1 MSRMNAVDVLPLL
14 VERGGG
20 RRDERGA
27 GGEGKYAGDS
37 GHPEP
42 RVEAG
47 HVATSLRRE
56 WMDIRIP
63 KPAMRVTIEVP
74 P

>member
-1 MSRMNAVDVLPLL
+1 M
-14 VERGGG
+14 
-20 RRDERGA
+20 
-27 GGEGKYAGDS
+27 
-37 GHPEP
+37 
-42 RVEAG
+42 EAG

-56 WMDIRIP
+56 WTDMRIP